1 MFKYDDH
8 TPNYIDESNF
18 DSHKRQRKRCYHKA
32 KNANPMY
39 FGRVKSVNLIV
50 ALTNSEMVHY
60 HQTYLKN
67 NSASFIVYLKFLKK
81 KVKNH
86 EKLMEE
92 WTNMKITLIMDNA
105 SIHKTKSVKEYI
117 ERSGF
122 NVLFLPPYHPDH
134 NNAEFC
140 FMMLKRMFYK
150 KKTTMEGKKNKNFQI
165 LGFLSETS
173 STMNFRS

>member
-1 MFKYDDH
+1 M
-8 TPNYIDESNF
+8 
-18 DSHKRQRKRCYHKA
+18 
-32 KNANPMY
+32 
-39 FGRVKSVNLIV
+39 KSVNLIV

-60 HQTYLKN
+60 HQTYHKN

-92 WTNMKITLIMDNA
+92 WTNKKITLIMDNA
-105 SIHKTKSVKEYI
+105 SASIRRNRSRITSGEVVLMSCFSLLIILIIIMLNSALWCWRGCSIEKTI
-117 ERSGF
+117 
-122 NVLFLPPYHPDH
+122 
-134 NNAEFC
+134 
-140 FMMLKRMFYK
+140 
-150 KKTTMEGKKNKNFQI
+150 MEGKKNKNFQI